1 MPIYKSYISKFLVN
15 KYSIIYYQ
23 IIDRALSENRKKTNP
38 KLITHVY
45 YELHHIL
52 PRSIYPEFINLKK
65 YKWNGVL
72 LTAREHFIAHKLLVR
87 ICSTDVAKAKMLHA
101 VMYFITSNKDNRI
114 IVTSRE
120 YEWYKEQAAK
130 AHSLLIT
137 GKYIKEKAS
146 SYGKK
151 WYTNLTTGQSMQYL
165 PTEAPTGWKL
175 GRGSFTKENNSV
187 SGTKWYHDPL
197 TGEKGMYKVGEEPAD
212 WIKGRGNLSS
222 KGKASY
228 YNPNTGETRR
238 FNPGEEPKGWVSGNL
253 SIRGRIVS
261 EKTKQKIK
269 FKSINQTVRSKG
281 LPKPVMCEGV
291 YYKSLAEANK
301 AYGANLTYRL
311 YSDTFPDFYFVDP

>member
-15 KYSIIYYQ
+15 KYSIIYYR

-38 KLITHVY
+38 KLITHNY

-52 PRSIYPEFINLKK
+52 PRSVYPEFVNLKK

-120 YEWYKEQAAK
+120 YEYYKEQAAK

-151 WYTNLTTGQSMQYL
+151 WYTNSTTGKSMQYL
-165 PTEAPTGWKL
+165 LTEVPDGWEL

-187 SGTKWYHDPL
+187 GGTKWYHNPC
-197 TGEKGMYKVGEEPAD
+197 TGENGMYKQGEEPAN
-212 WIKGRGNLSS
+212 WIKGRGGLSS

-228 YNPNTGETRR
+228 YNPKSGETKR
-238 FNPGEEPKGWVSGNL
+238 FIPGKEPVGWLAGNYKL
-253 SIRGRIVS
+253 RGREIS
-261 EKTKQKIK
+261 KETIEKVKIGNIAFNNRSSSKPRPVMCNGIK
-269 FKSINQTVRSKG
+269 FKSVREAKRVLKFDVTTRLNSDYFSD
-281 LPKPVMCEGV
+281 
-291 YYKSLAEANK
+291 YY
-301 AYGANLTYRL
+301 YI
-311 YSDTFPDFYFVDP
+311 DI